1 MINITYIY
9 LCNYKLI
16 FKEIFYSIEFS
27 LRNLEKDLL
36 ECASLNNIL
45 NQSEDQLNKKTIKK
59 NFKDNIIITPILLR
73 RNLFKGYSLI
83 SKTNLSKDKLN
94 KQVANT
100 KFSLH
105 SNSVSNDICDGY
117 FITDDRFKA
126 ENTTLI
132 EEGILKNFLLSLYGS
147 KKINMKFFNI
157 KDISKERI
165 NFYSAIFPWICSYGL
180 NITGN

>member
-1 MINITYIY
+1 M
-9 LCNYKLI
+9 
-16 FKEIFYSIEFS
+16 
-27 LRNLEKDLL
+27 
-36 ECASLNNIL
+36 
-45 NQSEDQLNKKTIKK
+45 
-59 NFKDNIIITPILLR
+59 LLR

-83 SKTNLSKDKLN
+83 SKTNLFKDKLN

-117 FITDDRFKA
+117 FITDDGFKA
-126 ENTTLI
+126 ESTTLI

-157 KDISKERI
+157 KDISRERI
-165 NFYSAIFPWICSYGL
+165 NFGSAIFPWICSYGV
-180 NITGN
+180 NITGK